1 MLLFQLTPLFEQ
13 LNNKSICF
21 IATVTVNNILG

>member
-1 MLLFQLTPLFEQ
+1 MLLFEQ

-21 IATVTVNNILG
+21 IATVTVNNIFG